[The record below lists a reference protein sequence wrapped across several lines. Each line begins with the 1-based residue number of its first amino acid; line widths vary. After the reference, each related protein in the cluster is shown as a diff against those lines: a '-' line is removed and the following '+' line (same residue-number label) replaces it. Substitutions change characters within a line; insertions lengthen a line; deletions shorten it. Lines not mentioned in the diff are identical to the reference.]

1 MNQAHIEYETKV
13 LNINEKNFISKLKSL
28 NAIET
33 EKYLEKRI
41 LFDIKDENIKWV
53 RVRQEKDICTMTYKF
68 KNIHN
73 KEIGKTEEIEI
84 IVSDFDNAKAILS
97 KLGFYYRTMYQEKYI
112 QKFYVEEIEFS
123 ICTWPKLKTFI
134 EIEGKS
140 KEEVEKGLEL
150 LGLSGQDVGD
160 YDVAKL
166 YKEIGIDMNSIA
178 ELSF

>member
-1 MNQAHIEYETKV
+1 MKTNTIEFETKV
-13 LNINEKNFISKLKSL
+13 LNIDENFIISKLKSL
-28 NAIET
+28 KARET

-41 LFDIKDENIKWV
+41 IFDIKDENVKWV

-68 KNIHN
+68 KELHN

-84 IVSDFDNAKAILS
+84 FVSDFDNAKAILS

-112 QKFYVEEIEFS
+112 QKFYIGDIEFS

-140 KEEVEKGLEL
+140 IEEVEKGLKML
-150 LGLSGQDVGD
+150 DLTGKDVGD

-166 YKEIGIDMNSIA
+166 YQEIGIDMNSYS